1 MNGSAPCTA
10 QWGGTGQLSRRH
22 FLTPASWRDAMAGHG
37 DLESTAVEDSTVQLL
52 INHRQWTQ
60 TGWVAD
66 VSLSQY
72 PRAGRICS
80 DAALYQ
86 RRWCQ
91 AWRVVRPAV
100 AVSP

>member
-1 MNGSAPCTA
+1 
-10 QWGGTGQLSRRH
+10 
-22 FLTPASWRDAMAGHG
+22 MAGHG

-52 INHRQWTQ
+52 NQPLRQWTQ
-60 TGWVAD
+60 TGWVARC
-66 VSLSQY
+66 SLSQY

-100 AVSP
+100 AVSHHDRRRNRR